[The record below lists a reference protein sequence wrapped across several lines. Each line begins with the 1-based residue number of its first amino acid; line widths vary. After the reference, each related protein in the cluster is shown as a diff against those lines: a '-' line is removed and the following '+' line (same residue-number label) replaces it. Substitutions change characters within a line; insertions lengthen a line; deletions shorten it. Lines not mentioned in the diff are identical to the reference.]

1 MSDTGAGK
9 KVFFVYP
16 PSVIKD
22 TLVARLIEQEFE
34 VYTIKDHATANRLL
48 RIWPDSIV
56 YINID
61 AGLEEQEWESWIKKI
76 MENPATETVGIGIV
90 SYNTDENL
98 QRKYLMDIGI
108 QCGFI
113 KLKLGVD
120 ESTKILLA
128 TLKATEAKGRRKY
141 VRASCANDPLSSVNI
156 RTGDSQIVG
165 NLNDISVVGFSCS
178 FTPDPKFTKNSVIS
192 DIQLKLRGS
201 LLMVGAMVF
210 GTRTDGESSTYVFL
224 FAPPLDQNARLK
236 IRTYIQAAL
245 QTDIEAQILAP
256 PTAPAPVPEASG
268 NETPPSE

>member
-1 MSDTGAGK
+1 MSDAGAGK
-9 KVFFVYP
+9 KVFFLYP

-34 VYTIKDHATANRLL
+34 VYTIKDHIVANRLI
-48 RIWPDSIV
+48 RIWPDSIIYV
-56 YINID
+56 NID
-61 AGLEEQEWESWIKKI
+61 AGLDEDEWESWIKKT
-76 MENPATETVGIGIV
+76 MEDPATSGVGIGIV

-141 VRASCANDPLSSVNI
+141 VRASCAGDVLSSVNLKA
-156 RTGDSQIVG
+156 GGSQIVG

-178 FTPDPKFTKNSVIS
+178 FNPDPKLTKNTIVNG
-192 DIQLKLRGS
+192 IQLKLRGG
-201 LLMVGAMVF
+201 LLMVDAMVF
-210 GTRTDGESSTYVFL
+210 GARLDEGSSTYVML

-236 IRTYIQAAL
+236 VRTYIQAAL
-245 QTDIEAQILAP
+245 QTDIEAQALAP
-256 PTAPAPVPEASG
+256 PKE
-268 NETPPSE
+268 